1 VPANTFTHLAA
12 ATGAV
17 ANQFVVSTNMKVG
30 LYTLANSGAMP
41 TAGAR
46 HVTVTHTT
54 VSGADTLGTIDVVG
68 TDLAGRT
75 ISESIVPLA
84 GTIATGALW
93 FSTVTSVTGTGWV
106 ISGSNDTLVV
116 GCSAG
121 TAVLVGEGR
130 LQAVVVNTTAAG
142 AVTIA
147 DSRGTIA
154 VLKSSIAEGVYR
166 FDVSTHGYLT
176 ATLAAASDVTLI
188 HTESMPF

>member
-12 ATGAV
+12 ATSAV
-17 ANQFVVSTNMKVG
+17 ANQFVTTTNMKVG

-68 TDLAGRT
+68 TDLLGRT

-93 FSTVTSVTGTGWV
+93 FGAVTSVTGTGWV

-130 LQAVVVNTTAAG
+130 LDSVVINTTAAG
-142 AVTIA
+142 TVTLA

-154 VLKSSIAEGVYR
+154 VLKASVAEGDYPFGVT
-166 FDVSTHGYLT
+166 THGYLT
-176 ATLAAASDVTLI
+176 AALTAASDITLI
-188 HTESMPF
+188 HTENMPF